1 MLATDAGKQNSYSS
15 NAAHML
21 VQTKERCGSQ
31 SQLSEL
37 VRLGDT
43 PDGVVIVLCDAFSVP
58 NILSVPT
65 NQEPGCPGQIP
76 RRVIAL
82 LTGC

>member
-1 MLATDAGKQNSYSS
+1 MLATDAGEQNSYSS

-21 VQTKERCGSQ
+21 VQTKERCGSPR
-31 SQLSEL
+31 LSEL

-43 PDGVVIVLCDAFSVP
+43 LGGVVIFLCDAFSVP

-65 NQEPGCPGQIP
+65 SQEPGCPGQIP
-76 RRVIAL
+76 WRVIAL